1 MWSEKTRLPVRGRN
15 GCSVYHPRLCVPKI
29 VVLVEEDK
37 TQADALNAS
46 SQMGKVSP
54 AEVPVRIPRGVT
66 LVGGEQLHPHRHA
79 EDHENPDGG
88 ASSTRKRHQTG
99 RDW

>member
-1 MWSEKTRLPVRGRN
+1 
-15 GCSVYHPRLCVPKI
+15 
-29 VVLVEEDK
+29 
-37 TQADALNAS
+37 
-46 SQMGKVSP
+46 MGKVSP

-88 ASSTRKRHQTG
+88 IPEKSYENAN
-99 RDW
+99 

>member
-1 MWSEKTRLPVRGRN
+1 MFDNLFVICFW
-15 GCSVYHPRLCVPKI
+15 
-29 VVLVEEDK
+29 
-37 TQADALNAS
+37 DATE
-46 SQMGKVSP
+46 Q
-54 AEVPVRIPRGVT
+54 EVPVRIPRGVT
-66 LVGGEQLHPHRHA
+66 LVGGEQLHPHRQA